1 MKLVNDWERPRIE
14 FLGASE
20 GKRGQSV
27 HLSQRELATL
37 KNALEILT
45 QLRAAADPKENFD
58 YGDGTGT
65 VEAITNAE
73 AFLWELLDSY
83 PDGIFRV
90 DTEQLRQ
97 PALEDTKGE
106 NK

>member
-45 QLRAAADPKENFD
+45 QLRA
-58 YGDGTGT
+58 YTGFSMGW
-65 VEAITNAE
+65 VTNAE